1 MCLYDVVTLF
11 GTAESFTALNNIC
24 LFVLE
29 IYEFFFFTCN
39 ISFLSVFLLYSIY
52 SYYTGSQLEERL
64 QLTDAGGNMFITT

>member
-29 IYEFFFFTCN
+29 RYKVFFTCN
-39 ISFLSVFLLYSIY
+39 MSFLCVFLLYSIY

-64 QLTDAGGNMFITT
+64 QLTDAGSNMFITT

>member
-29 IYEFFFFTCN
+29 RYEVFFLHATYLF
-39 ISFLSVFLLYSIY
+39 SVCFYYILYIAII
-52 SYYTGSQLEERL
+52 LVP
-64 QLTDAGGNMFITT
+64 N